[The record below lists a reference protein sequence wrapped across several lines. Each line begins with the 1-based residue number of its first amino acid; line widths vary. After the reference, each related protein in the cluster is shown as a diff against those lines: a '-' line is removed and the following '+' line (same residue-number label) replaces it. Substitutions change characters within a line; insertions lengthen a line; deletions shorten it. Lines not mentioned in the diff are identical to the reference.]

1 MSAVLRAVGHEDG
14 FTVAKAVIELYKM
27 AGVNLPGE
35 KAPTFG
41 NLGGYLRLS
50 ESTVRRLY
58 RSTLRTDGNTG
69 RATMRLGTAPDD
81 ETAERV
87 RKLVESGYWACAYK
101 YGVETAREAARA
113 ARALSDTGRV
123 DEAIERLERA
133 KLLKDLAFQH
143 LAFFH
148 ALKGA
153 GQQTG

>member
-14 FTVAKAVIELYKM
+14 FTVAKAVIDLYRA
-27 AGVNLPGE
+27 AGVNLPDGT
-35 KAPTFG
+35 APTFG
-41 NLGGYLRLS
+41 NLGGFLCMS
-50 ESTVRRLY
+50 ESTARRLY

-87 RKLVESGYWACAYK
+87 RKLVESGYRACACR
-101 YGVETAREAARA
+101 YGAEAARA

-148 ALKGA
+148 TLKGA

>member
-14 FTVAKAVIELYKM
+14 FTVAKAVIELHKM
-27 AGVNLPGE
+27 AGVNLPDGT
-35 KAPTFG
+35 APTFG
-41 NLGGYLRLS
+41 NLGGYLHMS

-58 RSTLRTDGNTG
+58 RSTRRTDGNKG
-69 RATMRLGTAPDD
+69 RAKMRLGTVPDD
-81 ETAERV
+81 ETADMV
-87 RKLVESGYWACAYK
+87 RKLVERGYWGFAYK
-101 YGVETAREAARA
+101 YGMETVRA
-113 ARALSDTGRV
+113 ARVLNDTGRV
-123 DEAIERLERA
+123 DEAIERLKRA

>member
-14 FTVAKAVIELYKM
+14 FTVAKAVIELHKM
-27 AGVNLPGE
+27 AGKNLPDG

-41 NLGGYLRLS
+41 NLAGFLCMS

-69 RATMRLGTAPDD
+69 RATMRLGTVPDD
-81 ETAERV
+81 ETADRV
-87 RKLVESGYWACAYK
+87 RKLVESGYWECAYK
-101 YGVETAREAARA
+101 YGVETFMASDDP
-113 ARALSDTGRV
+113 SDTGRI
-123 DEAIERLERA
+123 DEAIERLKRA

-143 LAFFH
+143 LAFFP